1 MIEMQTERITLFLPS
16 LRGGGAENVLVRI
29 ANYLATHMDYR
40 IDLVVATAE
49 GPLRKKLQPEVRLI
63 DLGRRRVVHTVIP
76 LSFYLRRERPNVLL
90 STMTHTNVVAA
101 AAIYLSGR
109 RCMRFVVREAN
120 YFSKLR
126 HHARR
131 FNEKMSLVL
140 ARWVYERVDK
150 LIAPSADMAGD
161 LQETLGLPK
170 GKVAVIYNPV
180 EVEQI
185 HSLANEE
192 VRHPWLNN
200 KNSTPVIL
208 SVGRLEA
215 QKGFDILLQAVA
227 EVRKNRAVRLIIL
240 GEGKQRPALLRLCDE
255 LGIADSVEMP
265 GFVDNPYPY
274 MRQASLYVLSS
285 NYEGMPNVLIEALAL
300 GTPIVSTDCPSG
312 PREVLRNGDFGLLVP
327 VGDPRAMAAAIL
339 TVLDAPERYGMTPE
353 REAWVRQNFALEQ
366 VVQKYLHVMGYDGR
380 A

>member
-192 VRHPWLNN
+192 VRHPWLND

-240 GEGKQRPALLRLCDE
+240 GEGEQRPALLRLCDE

-327 VGDPRAMAAAIL
+327 VGNPRAMAAAIL
-339 TVLDAPERYGMTPE
+339 AVLEAPERYGMTPE

-366 VVQKYLHVMGYDGR
+366 VVQKYLQVMGYDGR